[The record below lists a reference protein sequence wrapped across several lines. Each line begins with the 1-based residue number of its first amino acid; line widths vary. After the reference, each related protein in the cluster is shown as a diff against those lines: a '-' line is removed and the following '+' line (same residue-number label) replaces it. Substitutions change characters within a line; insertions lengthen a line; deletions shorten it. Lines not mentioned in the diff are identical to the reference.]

1 MSNENKSLAICT
13 AMPRYIWV
21 CESFRKA
28 DIKDEQFSNSI
39 DLIIVVDATDYA
51 FGCNHLLMVKT
62 DKKMIIP
69 TTDKTRL
76 QRKTYLV
83 IDSTEKMK
91 PFMRNL
97 KGLHTSWQS

>member
-1 MSNENKSLAICT
+1 MFIEAKDEQLSNALLPILATPSGMLI
-13 AMPRYIWV
+13 
-21 CESFRKA
+21 E
-28 DIKDEQFSNSI
+28 DKDEQFSNSI